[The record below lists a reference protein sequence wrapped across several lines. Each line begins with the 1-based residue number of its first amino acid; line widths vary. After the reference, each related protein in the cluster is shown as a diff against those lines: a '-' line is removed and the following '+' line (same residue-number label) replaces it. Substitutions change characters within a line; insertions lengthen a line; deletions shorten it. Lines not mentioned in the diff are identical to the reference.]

1 MRVPIPHK
9 LGRDEARRRL
19 HERSGELPGMMPGGM
34 TDVTVTWPSEDRMN
48 LVVKAMGSSVDAAVE
63 VGDSA
68 VTVIVDLPLALK
80 FFEPLIRGAVEKNG
94 QKLLK

>member
-1 MRVPIPHK
+1 MRVPINHS
-9 LGRDEARRRL
+9 LGKAEARRRL

-34 TDVTVTWPSEDRMN
+34 ADVTVTWPSEDRMN

-68 VTVIVDLPLALK
+68 VTVIVDLPLALR
-80 FFEPLIRGAVEKNG
+80 FFEPLIRGSVEKNG

>member
-1 MRVPIPHK
+1 MRVPIPHN

-34 TDVTVTWPSEDRMN
+34 ADVTVTWPSEDRMN
-48 LVVKAMGSSVDAAVE
+48 IAVKAMGSSVDAAVE

>member
-9 LGRDEARRRL
+9 LGREEARRRL

-34 TDVTVTWPSEDRMN
+34 ADVTVTWPSEDRMN